1 MHEHDART
9 YRISELAMLCGV
21 SPRTIDYYTHRG
33 LLEPSTWSVGHQRRF
48 DDRAVVRL
56 RLIKELQAERLT
68 LREITERLAVIEGGP
83 TSTAALTA
91 RIRLLEEELDRHS
104 HDLAELA
111 RHLDQLASPDARRA
125 VAQVASLALAKSLA
139 LAQWLAVVA
148 RDAHGAPLG

>member
-1 MHEHDART
+1 MHEHDAHLPDQQ
-9 YRISELAMLCGV
+9 LAMLCGV

-48 DDRAVVRL
+48 DDRAVRRL

-68 LREITERLAVIEGGP
+68 LREITERLAASRGP